1 MGIGHEAEEKLVE
14 VVKEAKKKNPGYIKW
29 IIGVIVAI
37 VMAAIGFFGG
47 IFGLTEKQQS
57 DIKQAIIGSSVY
69 KEMTAEPEVKTA
81 DSKEEKKAE
90 VAPKTEEKK

>member
-14 VVKEAKKKNPGYIKW
+14 VVKEAKKKNPGYVKW
-29 IIGVIVAI
+29 IIGVIVAA

-47 IFGLTEKQQS
+47 IFGLTEKQQA

-69 KEMTAEPEVKTA
+69 KEATAEPVAKEATTT
-81 DSKEEKKAE
+81 EEKKAE